1 VSAALLAAL
10 VLTQGA
16 GTPLD
21 EGTLVVRMDTQE
33 VARESFRLL
42 SRHATD
48 STSGWLLAARVRWVA
63 TPPVTF
69 ATKLALGPDT
79 APEALEYTVAAN
91 GASQRITGQP
101 GPGRYTLRYVAP
113 GLERARELARGD
125 PTVIVDDSVFAP
137 FLVASWLA
145 SPTPRIITAIYPRTA
160 RRLALTVTDLGIG
173 VTTLNRDPATLR
185 HVLIAGGDDGPVHV
199 WLSPE
204 GRLMK
209 VEVPARALRAER
221 LPG

>member
-1 VSAALLAAL
+1 MSTALLAAL
-10 VLTQGA
+10 LLTQGA
-16 GTPLD
+16 ATSLD
-21 EGTLVVRMDTQE
+21 EGTLVVRVDTQE

-42 SRHATD
+42 GRRATD
-48 STSGWLLAARVRWVA
+48 STSGWLLDARIRWVA
-63 TPPVTF
+63 RPPVTF
-69 ATKLALGPDT
+69 EARLAVGPDT
-79 APEALEYTVAAN
+79 APDVLQYVVAAD
-91 GASQRITGQP
+91 GASQRITGQR

-113 GLERARELARGD
+113 GLERARELSLGD

-137 FLVASWLA
+137 FLLASWLA
-145 SPTPRIITAIYPRTA
+145 ATTPRTLTAIYPRTA
-160 RRLALTVTDLGIG
+160 RRLTLTVTDLGTG

-209 VEVPARALRAER
+209 VEVPARTLRAER

>member
-1 VSAALLAAL
+1 MTAALLAAL
-10 VLTQGA
+10 VLTQGGQA
-16 GTPLD
+16 LLD

-33 VARESFRLL
+33 VARETFQLL

-48 STSGWLLAARVRWVA
+48 STSGWRLAARIRWVA

-69 ATKLALGPDT
+69 APVLVLGPDT
-79 APEALEYTVAAN
+79 APRALEYVAAAN
-91 GASQRITGQP
+91 GASQRITGLP
-101 GPGRYTLRYVAP
+101 GPGRYTLRYAAP
-113 GLERARELARGD
+113 GLERARELARAG
-125 PTVIVDDSVFAP
+125 PTVIVDDSVFAL

-145 SPTPRIITAIYPRTA
+145 PARPRIITAIYPRTA
-160 RRLALTVTDLGIG
+160 RRLALTVSDLGIEL
-173 VTTLNRDPATLR
+173 TTLNRDPATLR
-185 HVLIAGGDDGPVHV
+185 HVLIEGSDDGPVHV
-199 WLSPE
+199 WLSAE